1 MMVGVIEIVTV
12 QVKRGAMMVVEDSIK
27 AILAESIAVKQQVM
41 QLAPCIACAAET
53 FIEALRHGK
62 KIFVCGNGGSAADA
76 QHMAAELVG
85 RFERERRGF
94 PCIALTTDSSVVTAW
109 TNDYSYETVFA
120 RQVSALGTT
129 DDILLG
135 ISTSG
140 KSKNII
146 YALEEATKK
155 GMKALALLGR
165 DGGLIK
171 DMPEV
176 FSIIVPSASTP
187 RIQESHITIIHIWC
201 KLIDDTLSDL

>member
-1 MMVGVIEIVTV
+1 MS
-12 QVKRGAMMVVEDSIK
+12 VEDSIQ

-41 QLAPCIACAAET
+41 QLAPRIAYAADI
-53 FIEALRHGK
+53 FIAALRHGK
-62 KIFVCGNGGSAADA
+62 TIFVCGNGGSAADA
-76 QHMAAELVG
+76 QHMAGELVG

-94 PCIALTTDSSVVTAW
+94 PCIALTTDASVMTAW
-109 TNDYSYETVFA
+109 TNDYSYESVFA
-120 RQVSALGTT
+120 RQISTFGRK

-140 KSKNII
+140 NSKNILF
-146 YALEEATKK
+146 ALAEATKK
-155 GMKALALLGR
+155 GMNAIALLGR

-171 DMPEV
+171 DMPGV

>member
-1 MMVGVIEIVTV
+1 MMS
-12 QVKRGAMMVVEDSIK
+12 VEDSIQ

-41 QLAPCIACAAET
+41 QLAPRIAYAADT
-53 FIEALRHGK
+53 FIAALRHGK

-76 QHMAAELVG
+76 QHMAGELVG

-94 PCIALTTDSSVVTAW
+94 PCIALTTDSSVMTAW
-109 TNDYSYETVFA
+109 TNDYSYESVFA
-120 RQVSALGTT
+120 RQVSALGTK

-140 KSKNII
+140 TSKNII
-146 YALEEATKK
+146 YALAEATKK

>member
-1 MMVGVIEIVTV
+1 MMS
-12 QVKRGAMMVVEDSIK
+12 VEDSIQ

-41 QLAPCIACAAET
+41 QLAPRIAYAADT
-53 FIEALRHGK
+53 FIAALRHGK

-76 QHMAAELVG
+76 QHMAGELVG

-94 PCIALTTDSSVVTAW
+94 PCIALTTDSSVMTAW
-109 TNDYSYETVFA
+109 TNDYNYESVFA
-120 RQVSALGTT
+120 RQVSALGTK

-140 KSKNII
+140 TSKNII
-146 YALEEATKK
+146 YALAEATKK

>member
-1 MMVGVIEIVTV
+1 MML
-12 QVKRGAMMVVEDSIK
+12 VEDSIK
-27 AILAESIAVKQQVM
+27 AILAESIAVKQHVM
-41 QLAPCIACAAET
+41 KLAPRIAYAAET
-53 FIEALRHGK
+53 LIEALRQGK

-76 QHMAAELVG
+76 QHMAGELVG

-109 TNDYSYETVFA
+109 TNDYSYESVFS
-120 RQVSALGTT
+120 RQVSALGEK

-171 DMPEV
+171 DMPDV
-176 FSIIVPSASTP
+176 FGIIVPSDSTP

-201 KLIDDTLSDL
+201 KLIDDTLSDFSSSQ

>member
-1 MMVGVIEIVTV
+1 MMS
-12 QVKRGAMMVVEDSIK
+12 VEDSIQ

-41 QLAPCIACAAET
+41 QLAPRIAYAADT
-53 FIEALRHGK
+53 FIAALRHGK

-76 QHMAAELVG
+76 QHMAGELVG

-94 PCIALTTDSSVVTAW
+94 PCIALTTDSSVMTAW
-109 TNDYSYETVFA
+109 TNDYSYESVFA
-120 RQVSALGTT
+120 RQVSALGTK

-140 KSKNII
+140 TSKNII
-146 YALEEATKK
+146 YARAEATKK

>member
-1 MMVGVIEIVTV
+1 MMS
-12 QVKRGAMMVVEDSIK
+12 VEDNIQ

-41 QLAPCIACAAET
+41 QLAPRIAYAADT
-53 FIEALRHGK
+53 FIAALRHGK
-62 KIFVCGNGGSAADA
+62 TIFVCGNGGSAADA
-76 QHMAAELVG
+76 QHMAGELVG

-94 PCIALTTDSSVVTAW
+94 PCIALTTDSSVMTAW
-109 TNDYSYETVFA
+109 TNDYSYESVFA
-120 RQVSALGTT
+120 RQINTFGGK
-129 DDILLG
+129 DDIVLG

-140 KSKNII
+140 NSKNIL
-146 YALEEATKK
+146 YALAEATKK
-155 GMKALALLGR
+155 GMKAIALLGR

-171 DMPEV
+171 DMPGV